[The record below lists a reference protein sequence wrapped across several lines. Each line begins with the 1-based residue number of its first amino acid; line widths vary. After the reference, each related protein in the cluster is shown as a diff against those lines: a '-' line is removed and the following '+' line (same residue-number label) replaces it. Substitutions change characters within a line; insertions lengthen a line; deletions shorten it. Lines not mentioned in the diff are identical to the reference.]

1 MGSSS
6 VPNIVGAC
14 RQDNVVVGRR
24 VVEERAYTVEEWRD
38 FVGQKSLSCG
48 VQRKVGAEIAK
59 KTWCYS
65 CVTWRRRKS
74 TDETF
79 VLLGTNDRTQIN
91 AKFHGVTC
99 GIGRDRAR
107 KVNKRVLFL
116 PKKKRRHVKRQAL
129 LSGKWLTFYKRG

>member
-65 CVTWRRRKS
+65 CVTWRRRIKS
-74 TDETF
+74 ADEMF
-79 VLLGTNDRTQIN
+79 VLVVGVLMIYTIQIN
-91 AKFHGVTC
+91 AKSHGVTC

-107 KVNKRVLFL
+107 KVNKRV
-116 PKKKRRHVKRQAL
+116 Q
-129 LSGKWLTFYKRG
+129 GE